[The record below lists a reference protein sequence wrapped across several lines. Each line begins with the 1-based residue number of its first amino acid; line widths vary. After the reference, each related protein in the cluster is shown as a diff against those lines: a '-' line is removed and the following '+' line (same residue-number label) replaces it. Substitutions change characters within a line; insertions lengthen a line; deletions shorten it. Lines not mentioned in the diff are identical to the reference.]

1 MPHRLVSFLPILL
14 LACTPF
20 LSPAA
25 AGDMSALMV
34 RVRDNGQ
41 GTPASIPESKTWVES
56 LKDHDGVGCCATAD
70 GTPLQ
75 EPDWEMTANG
85 YRVKVEG
92 TWHEVPGRAV
102 VNEPNR
108 LRHAVVWFYWQLKGP
123 TPPTAPPRAPV
134 NGFTS
139 AASFPAPLRELRT

>member
-1 MPHRLVSFLPILL
+1 
-14 LACTPF
+14 
-20 LSPAA
+20 
-25 AGDMSALMV
+25 MSALLV

-41 GTPASIPESKTWVES
+41 YANVDPGIKAWVES

-75 EPDWEMTANG
+75 EPDWEMTSDG

-92 TWHEVPGRAV
+92 KWHEVPDRAV

-108 LRHAVVWFYWQLKGP
+108 LGHAVVWFYWQSQGADA
-123 TPPTAPPRAPV
+123 TD
-134 NGFTS
+134 GS
-139 AASFPAPLRELRT
+139 AAGAGQRLRIRCFLPGTAT